1 MAGCVFS
8 IADVAPVLGA
18 TIVGDNVSIEG
29 VTTDTR
35 AVEAGQLFVAL
46 QGPNFDAH
54 DFVEDA
60 IKAGAKALLVNRKL
74 ALDVPQLVVKDTLVA
89 LGQMAAWWRSQLS
102 IPFIAV
108 TGSNGKTTV
117 KEMLASIF
125 SQLGSTLATKGN
137 LNNHIGVP
145 LTLLS
150 VEKDHSAAIIEMGAN
165 HAGEI
170 SYLTNMTRPDVAVI
184 NNAAAA
190 HLEGFGSLE
199 GVAKAKG
206 EIYEG
211 LKADGV
217 AVINVDDPFAD
228 LWKKLAKKN
237 SQLTFGCESHA
248 GVNKADVS
256 CEWQGDVSG
265 NKLSVHTP
273 EGDFEC
279 TLKLLGKHNVM
290 NALAAT
296 AVSVGAGVKV
306 EVIKAGL
313 EAVQPVPGRMQQNK
327 GVNGSCIINDTY
339 NANPTSLQAGL
350 AVLAACEGKRIL
362 VLGDMGE
369 LGQDVEQF
377 HSQAG
382 EMAAKANVD
391 QLFTLGKFS
400 KRATTAFGNNAM
412 HYEDVDRLIA
422 DLRDSLT
429 ADTTVLVKGSRMM
442 RMERVVTALV
452 ES

>member
-1 MAGCVFS
+1 MMAGCVFN
-8 IADVAPVLGA
+8 IADVAPAMNA
-18 TIVGDNVSIEG
+18 TLVGNNVEIEG
-29 VTTDTR
+29 VTTDSR
-35 AVEAGQLFVAL
+35 SIEEGQLFVAL

-54 DFVEDA
+54 EFAEDA
-60 IKAGAKALLVNRKL
+60 VKSGAKALLVNREV
-74 ALDVPQLVVKDTLVA
+74 AVSVPQLVVKDTLKA
-89 LGQMAAWWRSQLS
+89 LGQMAAWWRSQFS
-102 IPFIAV
+102 IPFMAV

-150 VEKDHSAAIIEMGAN
+150 VTKQHSAAIIEMGAN

-170 SYLTNMTRPDVAVI
+170 SYLTNLAKPNVAMI

-199 GVAKAKG
+199 GVARAKG

-211 LKADGV
+211 LQADGV
-217 AVINVDDPFAD
+217 AVINADDTFAD
-228 LWKKLAKKN
+228 LWKNLAQKN
-237 SQLTFGCESHA
+237 TQLTFGCENRS
-248 GVNKADVS
+248 DIS
-256 CEWQGDVSG
+256 CEWQGDINGNRLNVS
-265 NKLSVHTP
+265 TP
-273 EGDFEC
+273 EGNFEC
-279 TLKLLGKHNVM
+279 TLKLLGQHNVM

-296 AVSVGAGVKV
+296 AVSIGAGVSV
-306 EVIKAGL
+306 ENIRAGL
-313 EAVQPVPGRMQQNK
+313 EAVQPVPGRMQQSK
-327 GVNGSCIINDTY
+327 GLNGSRIINDTY
-339 NANPTSLQAGL
+339 NANPTSLKAGL
-350 AVLAACEGKRIL
+350 GVLADCEGTRFL

-369 LGQDVEQF
+369 LGADVEQF

-382 EMAAKANVD
+382 EMAAQSKVD
-391 QLFTLGKFS
+391 RLFTLGKFS
-400 KRATTAFGNNAM
+400 EQATRAFGKNAS
-412 HYEDVDRLIA
+412 HYEDVDQLIA
-422 DLRDSLT
+422 NLRKLLT

-442 RMERVVTALV
+442 RMERVVSALV